1 MTYKFQILFK
11 VLVINSQRYFTSSFK
26 KMGAGSSDQYA
37 KKQKVISLISLNYSG
52 IFLSPFEFFSKENKE
67 MTEIET
73 SLSNIYKSL
82 LKSYT
87 NEFSENKKDNKFKW
101 NLGKI
106 DQKMQA

>member
-1 MTYKFQILFK
+1 
-11 VLVINSQRYFTSSFK
+11 
-26 KMGAGSSDQYA
+26 
-37 KKQKVISLISLNYSG
+37 
-52 IFLSPFEFFSKENKE
+52 

-73 SLSNIYKSL
+73 SLSNIYKNL

-87 NEFSENKKDNKFKW
+87 NEFKENKKDNKFKW

>member
-1 MTYKFQILFK
+1 
-11 VLVINSQRYFTSSFK
+11 
-26 KMGAGSSDQYA
+26 
-37 KKQKVISLISLNYSG
+37 
-52 IFLSPFEFFSKENKE
+52 

-82 LKSYT
+82 LKSYS